1 MIQLKIEDKDFEIT
15 SGNIQL
21 SFGSHANIVL
31 ELVNSSKVEEFFT
44 KKYKLN
50 QRFEISSKKFTAKG
64 VLIKTLDIDFTL
76 SKLVIDC
83 KCDIFEQTDVS
94 KLRQDAIDQLLD
106 ETFNNTKTIK

>member
-15 SGNIQL
+15 TGNIQL

-31 ELVNSSKVEEFFT
+31 ELINTTQVEEFFT

-64 VLIKTLDIDFTL
+64 VLIKTLDIDFSL
-76 SKLVIDC
+76 NKLVIDC
-83 KCDIFEQTDVS
+83 RCEIFEQTDLS

-106 ETFNNTKTIK
+106 ETFDNT

>member
-15 SGNIQL
+15 TGNIQL
-21 SFGSHANIVL
+21 SFGTHANIVL
-31 ELVNSSKVEEFFT
+31 ELVNSVQVEEFFT

-76 SKLVIDC
+76 NKLIIDC
-83 KCDIFEQTDVS
+83 RCEMFEQTDLS
-94 KLRQDAIDQLLD
+94 KVRQDALDQLLD
-106 ETFNNTKTIK
+106 ETFDTT

>member
-15 SGNIQL
+15 TGSIQL
-21 SFGSHANIVL
+21 SFGTHANIVI
-31 ELVNSSKVEEFFT
+31 ELVNSLQVEEFFT

-76 SKLVIDC
+76 NKLIIDC
-83 KCDIFEQTDVS
+83 RCEIFEQTDLS

-106 ETFNNTKTIK
+106 ETFDNT

>member
-1 MIQLKIEDKDFEIT
+1 MIQLKIEDKYFEIT
-15 SGNIQL
+15 TGNIQL
-21 SFGSHANIVL
+21 SFGTHANIVI
-31 ELVNSSKVEEFFT
+31 ELVNSLQVEEFFT

-76 SKLVIDC
+76 NKLIIDC
-83 KCDIFEQTDVS
+83 RCEIFEQTDLS

-106 ETFNNTKTIK
+106 ETFDNT

>member
-15 SGNIQL
+15 TGNIQL
-21 SFGSHANIVL
+21 SFGTHANIVL
-31 ELVNSSKVEEFFT
+31 ELVNSVQVEEFFT

-76 SKLVIDC
+76 NKLIIDC
-83 KCDIFEQTDVS
+83 RCEMFEQTDLS
-94 KLRQDAIDQLLD
+94 KVRQDAIDQLLD
-106 ETFNNTKTIK
+106 ETFDTT

>member
-15 SGNIQL
+15 TGNIQL

-31 ELVNSSKVEEFFT
+31 ELVNSFQVEEFFT

-50 QRFEISSKKFTAKG
+50 QRFEISSKRFTAKG
-64 VLIKTLDIDFTL
+64 VSIKTLDIDFNL
-76 SKLVIDC
+76 NKLIIDC
-83 KCDIFEQTDVS
+83 RCEIFEQTDLS

-106 ETFNNTKTIK
+106 ETFDNT